1 MDSRQGSLK
10 ARLKARL
17 QAALRHSLHW
27 RLACALALAICLTAL
42 AAGALSAWRAWHAA
56 QEQQDRLL
64 LQAAA
69 LIHHPPETAVL
80 LGDDGEYERPKHDG
94 DEIDSD
100 SEDLLVQPLPA
111 RPSDIALPLE
121 PRLRDGLHTLRLQ
134 GRGWRVL
141 IKTLPDKQR
150 LAVAQTTR
158 ARQKAALHG
167 ARLAVLPL
175 LALVPLLLLVATA
188 LTHRMLR
195 PLTRLARQ
203 IDERPSADLT
213 PLPTQGLP
221 TEIAPFAAAINRL
234 LARVE
239 LSVAQQRRFVAD
251 AAHELRTPLT
261 ALSLQAERLSALPLP
276 PEAAQRL
283 HELRQGMERNRHLLN
298 QLLSLARAQS
308 QGAGPATA
316 PNTTPNTQPAAPAP
330 PVAVRALYL
339 RLLEDMLPLAE
350 EKQLDIGLIEGP
362 ELHIPAPEWA
372 LHTLL
377 RNLIDNAIR
386 YTPAGGRID
395 LSATA
400 RPGGPLVLEVQD
412 SGPGIAAHERQ
423 RVLDPFYRVLGN
435 EQQGSGLG
443 LSIAHTLAQGMGGT
457 LELLDAPTGPHGLL
471 ARLTLP
477 AAAPPDLPID

>member
-1 MDSRQGSLK
+1 MDSHQSSLK
-10 ARLKARL
+10 TRLKTRL
-17 QAALRHSLHW
+17 GAALRHSLHW

-80 LGDDGEYERPKHDG
+80 LDDDGEYERPEQDG

-111 RPSDIALPLE
+111 PAGKGALPI
-121 PRLRDGLHTLRLQ
+121 PARIKNGLHTLRLQ
-134 GRGWRVL
+134 GQSWRVL

-213 PLPTQGLP
+213 PLPTHGLP
-221 TEIAPFAAAINRL
+221 SEIAPFAAAINRL

-239 LSVAQQRRFVAD
+239 QSVAQQRRFVAD

-283 HELRQGMERNRHLLN
+283 HELRQGMSRNRHLLN

-308 QGAGPATA
+308 QGSAGPAHAAPGTA
-316 PNTTPNTQPAAPAP
+316 PDTAPAP
-330 PVAVRALYL
+330 PVAVRALYR

-362 ELHIPAPEWA
+362 ELHAQAPEWA

-386 YTPAGGRID
+386 YTPAGGSID

-423 RVLDPFYRVLGN
+423 RVLDPFYRVLGS

-477 AAAPPDLPID
+477 AAAPA

>member
-1 MDSRQGSLK
+1 MERHQTQLSPTASAPASPFS

-27 RLACALALAICLTAL
+27 RLACALALAIGLTAL
-42 AAGALSAWRAWHAA
+42 AAGALSAYSAWRAA

-69 LIHHPPETAVL
+69 LIQRPPETAVL
-80 LGDDGEYERPKHDG
+80 LDDDGEYERPDG

-100 SEDLLVQPLPA
+100 SENLLVQPLPA
-111 RPSDIALPLE
+111 PAGKGALPI
-121 PRLRDGLHTLRLQ
+121 PARIKNGLHTLRLQ
-134 GRGWRVL
+134 GQSWRVL
-141 IKTLPDKQR
+141 VKTLPGGAR
-150 LAVAQTTR
+150 LAVVQNLR
-158 ARQKAALHG
+158 ARHEAALHG
-167 ARLAVLPL
+167 ASLAVLPL
-175 LALVPLLLLVATA
+175 LALVPLLLLVAIT

-221 TEIAPFAAAINRL
+221 SEITPFAAAINRL

-239 LSVAQQRRFVAD
+239 QSVAQQRRFVAD

-298 QLLSLARAQS
+298 QLLELARAQS
-308 QGAGPATA
+308 QSASGHSAHPTA
-316 PNTTPNTQPAAPAP
+316 SAAPAP
-330 PVAVRALYL
+330 PVAVRALYR

-362 ELHIPAPEWA
+362 ELHAQAPEWA

-400 RPGGPLVLEVQD
+400 RAGGPLVLEVQD

-423 RVLDPFYRVLGN
+423 RVLDPFYRVLGS

-477 AAAPPDLPID
+477 AANSA